1 MQELMRSNDIVLI
14 NFVEALLRDA
24 GCQVIIADQNM
35 SVMEGSIG
43 AFPRRVLV
51 AADDLLQARRIL
63 RDADLGNWIYPDGG
77 GPSD

>member
-24 GCQVIIADQNM
+24 GCAVVIADQNM

-51 AADDLLQARRIL
+51 AAEDLAQARRVL
-63 RDADLGNWIYPDGG
+63 RDAELGAWIIGDDASRTG
-77 GPSD
+77 